1 MSKRMQHG
9 FAARNGLFSALMS
22 KEGYTGIDKVF
33 ERPYGGYLATFSQG
47 SNHQEHYLANKLT
60 DELGESWRGL
70 NGIKVKPYA
79 SMIATHS
86 PIDCV
91 AALQAKH
98 PESFADLSSIRKI
111 KIEQSKAPHAHGGQE
126 VTRPLNAVGAQMST
140 RYTTAV
146 QILDRSVLMSQF
158 NSENIDRSELWDII
172 EKTDCVWNS
181 EFDGK
186 SAWYTRLTIEFE
198 DDSTLV
204 EEAAQPSTYGRPLSD
219 EGIRKKW
226 SMLADSVIDADR
238 RDAIEKL
245 ILDLENVDDIRKIIG
260 LLAAEVKDPIGL
272 EGN

>member
-1 MSKRMQHG
+1 M
-9 FAARNGLFSALMS
+9 
-22 KEGYTGIDKVF
+22 
-33 ERPYGGYLATFSQG
+33 
-47 SNHQEHYLANKLT
+47 
-60 DELGESWRGL
+60 
-70 NGIKVKPYA
+70 
-79 SMIATHS
+79 
-86 PIDCV
+86 
-91 AALQAKH
+91 
-98 PESFADLSSIRKI
+98 
-111 KIEQSKAPHAHGGQE
+111 
-126 VTRPLNAVGAQMST
+126 
-140 RYTTAV
+140 
-146 QILDRSVLMSQF
+146 
-158 NSENIDRSELWDII
+158 
-172 EKTDCVWNS
+172 WNS